1 MQRKNG
7 PCGQFPLLS
16 STGLI
21 FPGLADS
28 SPSRPQS
35 EDPTAEN
42 LGALEQVKQGHQDSR
57 VYEGVSGLVGYC
69 LEAVLTGGGGG
80 SNTGLVVVFSSSFTK
95 AGLRKLISK
104 LKPESLL
111 PHLVPLSEIFLPFK
125 TFLLCMFKTLV
136 FLCLS
141 PQFC

>member
-1 MQRKNG
+1 MW
-7 PCGQFPLLS
+7 PLPTVIIHRIDFS
-16 STGLI
+16 R
-21 FPGLADS
+21 LADS
-28 SPSRPQS
+28 SPPRPQS

-42 LGALEQVKQGHQDSR
+42 LGALEQVKQGHQDFR

-69 LEAVLTGGGGG
+69 LKAVLTGGGGGG

-95 AGLRKLISK
+95 AALRKLIRK

-111 PHLVPLSEIFLPFK
+111 PPLVPLSEIFLPFK
-125 TFLLCMFKTLV
+125 TFLLCMFKKLV